1 MKKGWGVKIIGTG
14 ICLPGEPVTTE
25 ELSKRLNLEFDIAMV
40 RDKIGI
46 KTRHIAPDDIATSHI
61 AAKAAQMALDNAG
74 ISAKQL
80 DRILL
85 GTSTPD
91 YTNTAASCNV
101 QFLLGATCPVGD
113 TTESCASFM
122 CALDHGIRLIA
133 TGMQYVC
140 VIGADIKTR
149 FVRKDDPKFCPIFG
163 DGAGAVI
170 LTRGDDDSGFM
181 VSELF
186 ADGSGLK
193 NIYVPAGGSAM
204 PATIETV
211 TQGLHGTL
219 MTISGKKMVEIS
231 IEIMA
236 GIGKKVC
243 DAYGIHPNDVDIL
256 IPHQANYII
265 MKGVAEKLGI
275 DIEKMEVSIDTAA
288 NTISGTLP
296 ITLHQ
301 AVSRKKLQPGKLVL
315 FVTAASG
322 YAGGAAIYKVPSA

>member
-1 MKKGWGVKIIGTG
+1 M
-14 ICLPGEPVTTE
+14 
-25 ELSKRLNLEFDIAMV
+25 
-40 RDKIGI
+40 
-46 KTRHIAPDDIATSHI
+46 
-61 AAKAAQMALDNAG
+61 
-74 ISAKQL
+74 
-80 DRILL
+80 

-122 CALDHGIRLIA
+122 YALDHGIRLIA

>member
-1 MKKGWGVKIIGTG
+1 MTNGWGVKIIGTG

-25 ELSKRLNLEFDIAMV
+25 ELSKLIPLDFNVAMV

-46 KTRHIAPDDIATSHI
+46 KTRHFAPQNMATSHL

-74 ISAKQL
+74 ITALQL

-101 QFLLGATCPVGD
+101 QFLLRATCPVGD
-113 TTESCASFM
+113 TNESCASFM
-122 CALDHGIRLIA
+122 YALDHGIRLIA

-140 VIGADIKTR
+140 VIGADIKSR

-170 LTRGDDDSGFM
+170 LCISETTSGFM
-181 VSELF
+181 ISELF

-193 NIYVPAGGSAM
+193 DIYVPAGGSAM
-204 PATIETV
+204 PPSIDTV
-211 TQGLHGTL
+211 THGLHGTL
-219 MTISGKKMVEIS
+219 MTISGKKMVDVTVG
-231 IEIMA
+231 IMA
-236 GIGKKVC
+236 NMGKKVC
-243 DAYGIHPNDVDIL
+243 DAYGIDPSQVDLL
-256 IPHQANYII
+256 IPHQANYLI
-265 MKGVAEKLGI
+265 MKGVAKKLNI
-275 DIEKMEVSIDTAA
+275 PLHKMEVSIDTAA
-288 NTISGTLP
+288 NTVSATLP

-301 AVSRKKLQPGKLVL
+301 AIINNKLQPGNIIL

-322 YAGGAAIYKVPSA
+322 YAGGAAIYKVPQW

>member
-1 MKKGWGVKIIGTG
+1 MKNGWGVKIIGSG

-25 ELSKRLNLEFDIAMV
+25 ELSKRLNLDFDIAMV

-46 KTRHIAPDDIATSHI
+46 KTRYIAPDDIATSHI

-74 ISAKQL
+74 ITAKQL

-122 CALDHGIRLIA
+122 YALDHGIRLIA
-133 TGMQYVC
+133 TGMEYVC
-140 VIGADIKTR
+140 VIGADIKSR

-163 DGAGAVI
+163 DGAGAII
-170 LTRGDDDSGFM
+170 LTKNNTDSGFM

-204 PATIETV
+204 PASIETV
-211 TQGLHGTL
+211 TNGLHGTL
-219 MTISGKKMVEIS
+219 MTISGRKMVEIS
-231 IEIMA
+231 VDIMA
-236 GIGKKVC
+236 NIGKKVC
-243 DAYGIHPNDVDIL
+243 DKYGIAPNDVDIL

-265 MKGVAEKLGI
+265 MKGVAQKLGI
-275 DIEKMEVSIDTAA
+275 DLEKMEVSIDTAA

-301 AVSRKKLQPGKLVL
+301 AITRNKLQPGKLVL

-322 YAGGAAIYKVPSA
+322 YTGGAAIYKVPE

>member
-1 MKKGWGVKIIGTG
+1 MKNGWGVKIIGSG

-25 ELSKRLNLEFDIAMV
+25 ELSKRLNLDFDIAMV

-46 KTRHIAPDDIATSHI
+46 KTRYIAPDDIATSHI

-74 ISAKQL
+74 ITAKQL

-122 CALDHGIRLIA
+122 YALDHGIRLIA
-133 TGMQYVC
+133 TGMEYVC
-140 VIGADIKTR
+140 VIGADIKSR

-170 LTRGDDDSGFM
+170 LTKNNTDSGFM

-204 PATIETV
+204 PASIETV
-211 TQGLHGTL
+211 TNGLHGTL
-219 MTISGKKMVEIS
+219 MTISGRKMVEIS
-231 IEIMA
+231 VDIMA
-236 GIGKKVC
+236 NIGKKVC
-243 DAYGIHPNDVDIL
+243 DKYGIAPNDVDIL

-265 MKGVAEKLGI
+265 MKGVAQKLGI
-275 DIEKMEVSIDTAA
+275 DLEKMEVSIDTAA

-301 AVSRKKLQPGKLVL
+301 AITRNKLQPGKLVL

-322 YAGGAAIYKVPSA
+322 YTGGAAIYKVPE

>member
-1 MKKGWGVKIIGTG
+1 MSKGWGVKIIGTG

-25 ELSKRLNLEFDIAMV
+25 ELSKKLNLEFDVGMV

-74 ISAKQL
+74 ITAAQL

-122 CALDHGIRLIA
+122 YALDHGIRLIA

-149 FVRKDDPKFCPIFG
+149 FVRKDDPKFAPIFG

-170 LTRGDDDSGFM
+170 LTRCETHEGFM

-204 PATIETV
+204 PASIETV
-211 TQGLHGTL
+211 TKGLHGTL
-219 MTISGKKMVEIS
+219 MTISGKKMVEVS
-231 IEIMA
+231 IDIMA
-236 GIGKKVC
+236 NIGKKAC
-243 DAYGIHPNDVDIL
+243 AAYGIEPNDIDIL

-265 MKGVAEKLGI
+265 MKGVTNAMGI

-301 AVSRKKLQPGKLVL
+301 AVTLNKLQPGKLVL

-322 YAGGAAIYKVPSA
+322 FAGGAAIYKVPAL